1 MFSRI
6 REAMRSRPIVYPMIV
21 AILSLIAG
29 SMAAADVSVTPSALL
44 ARPSFYD
51 GKHIAVTGKV
61 QHVEERTPQSSSP
74 YAFFELCD
82 AKCVRVMTWGHPAI
96 SDGQRLAVHGT
107 FTKVKGPPGITF
119 RSQIEA
125 SYVFADDNSL

>member
-1 MFSRI
+1 
-6 REAMRSRPIVYPMIV
+6 MRSRLIVYPMIV
-21 AILSLIAG
+21 VVLGSLIAG
-29 SMAAADVSVTPSALL
+29 SSAAADVPATPSALL

-61 QHVEERTPQSSSP
+61 QRIDERTSQNGNP

-82 AKCVRVMTWGHPAI
+82 AKCVRIMTWGHPTI
-96 SDGQRLAVHGT
+96 SDGQQLTVHGT

-119 RSQIEA
+119 RSEIEA